1 MAAVSTYESTQK
13 NSFRVWPKSSAKS
26 LPRAVNGDGSGW
38 RSAYKSSPISRA
50 RLFPLRQ
57 RKHRKLTLR
66 SELGN
71 VSLRV
76 DYGLDRQTGQWLSP
90 VQRAWGMGPHQKL
103 TPGFA
108 EKLCFTVT
116 ATGCY
121 EEAAQVVS
129 KWSGSMDDS
138 TLHSLVQ
145 RMGAQAEEQRQ
156 GRSTQS
162 PAERQPQRAA
172 SALAVLMVDGWQVR
186 HRGEGWG
193 RKKTSK
199 SRVEWHEMKTG
210 VFYLQEQAAQ
220 TEGGRGLIEDKV
232 MVSVVGEPM
241 ELGQRLH
248 WEAQRGGLGRARQQ
262 LFLGDGAPWIWNL
275 KQDRW
280 DKAIGLLDFFHASQH
295 LWEVGRAVTGEEE
308 GKLVPWV
315 EKRLHQLRHGQE
327 KKLLSELAGL
337 KRKRGAAAEAL
348 AREQNYFASH
358 ASRMNYQTLAHR
370 GWPIG
375 SGAVESACRQKQCR
389 FKRPGQ
395 FWTSKGLRNLIAL
408 DEARRNYHWD
418 QLWTSN

>member
-1 MAAVSTYESTQK
+1 
-13 NSFRVWPKSSAKS
+13 
-26 LPRAVNGDGSGW
+26 VNGGESGW
-38 RSAYKSSPISRA
+38 RSACKNSPINRA

-66 SELGN
+66 SELGI
-71 VSLRV
+71 VKLRV
-76 DYGLDRQTGQWLSP
+76 DYGLDRPTGQWLSP
-90 VQRAWGMGPHQKL
+90 ARRAWGLSPHQKL

-129 KWSGSMDDS
+129 KWSEPMDDS

-145 RMGAQAEEQRQ
+145 RMGAQAGEQRQ
-156 GRSTQS
+156 ERSGQA
-162 PAERQPQRAA
+162 PKERQPQRAA
-172 SALAVLMVDGWQVR
+172 SALAVLMIDGWQVR

-193 RKKTSK
+193 RKRTAKP
-199 SRVEWHEMKTG
+199 RVEWHEMKTG

-232 MVSVVGEPM
+232 VVSVVGEPL

-248 WEAQRGGLGRARQQ
+248 WEAQWGGLGRARQQ

-275 KQDRW
+275 KRDRW

-295 LWEVGRAVTGEEE
+295 LWEVGRTVTGKEE

-327 KKLLSELAGL
+327 KKMLSELARM
-337 KRKRGAAAEAL
+337 KKKRGAAGAVL

-358 ASRMNYQTLAHR
+358 AARMNYQATARR

-395 FWTSKGLRNLIAL
+395 FWTSKGLHNLIAL
-408 DEARRNYHWD
+408 DEARRNHHWD

>member
-1 MAAVSTYESTQK
+1 VNGGASAWRSDCK
-13 NSFRVWPKSSAKS
+13 NS
-26 LPRAVNGDGSGW
+26 LIN
-38 RSAYKSSPISRA
+38 RA
-50 RLFPLRQ
+50 RLFPLGQ

-66 SELGN
+66 SELGSI
-71 VSLRV
+71 SLRV

-90 VQRAWGMGPHQKL
+90 VPRAWGLGPHQKL

-129 KWSGSMDDS
+129 KWSGPMDDS

-145 RMGAQAEEQRQ
+145 RMGAQAEEQRKE
-156 GRSTQS
+156 RAEQS
-162 PAERQPQRAA
+162 PKERQPQRAA
-172 SALAVLMVDGWQVR
+172 SALAVLMIDGWQVR
-186 HRGEGWG
+186 HRGAGWG
-193 RKKTSK
+193 RKRTTKP
-199 SRVEWHEMKTG
+199 RVEWHEMKTG

-220 TEGGRGLIEDKV
+220 TQGGRGLIEDKV
-232 MVSVVGEPM
+232 VVSVVGEPM

-262 LFLGDGAPWIWNL
+262 LFLGDGAAWIWNL

-295 LWEVGRAVTGEEE
+295 LWEVGRAVAGEEE
-308 GKLVPWV
+308 SRLVPWV
-315 EKRLHQLRHGQE
+315 EERLHQLRHGQE
-327 KKLLSELAGL
+327 KKVLSELAGL
-337 KRKRGAAAEAL
+337 KKQRGAAGAVL
-348 AREQNYFASH
+348 AREQNYFANH
-358 ASRMNYQTLAHR
+358 AARMNYQSMARR

-395 FWTSKGLRNLIAL
+395 FWTPKGLRNLIAL
-408 DEARRNYHWD
+408 DEARRNHHWE
-418 QLWTSN
+418 QLWASN

>member
-1 MAAVSTYESTQK
+1 VNGGASAWRSDCK
-13 NSFRVWPKSSAKS
+13 NS
-26 LPRAVNGDGSGW
+26 
-38 RSAYKSSPISRA
+38 PINMA
-50 RLFPLRQ
+50 RLFPLGQ

-71 VSLRV
+71 ISLRV

-90 VQRAWGMGPHQKL
+90 TLRAWGLIPHQKL
-103 TPGFA
+103 MPGFA

-145 RMGAQAEEQRQ
+145 RMGSQAEEQRQ
-156 GRSTQS
+156 KRSVQ
-162 PAERQPQRAA
+162 PPQERQPQRAA

-193 RKKTSK
+193 KKRATK
-199 SRVEWHEMKTG
+199 PRVEWHEMKTG

-220 TEGGRGLIEDKV
+220 TQGGRGLIEDKV
-232 MVSVVGEPM
+232 VVSVVGEPV

-248 WEAQRGGLGRARQQ
+248 WEAQRGGLSRARQQ
-262 LFLGDGAPWIWNL
+262 LFLGDGAAWIWNL
-275 KQDRW
+275 KQNRW
-280 DKAIGLLDFFHASQH
+280 DKAIGLLDFYHASQH
-295 LWEVGRAVTGEEE
+295 LWDVGRVVVGEEE
-308 GKLVPWV
+308 KKLAPWV
-315 EKRLHQLRHGQE
+315 EERLHQLRHGKE
-327 KKLLSELAGL
+327 KKVLSEMKGL
-337 KRKRGAAAEAL
+337 KKKRGMAAEVL
-348 AREQNYFASH
+348 VREQNYFANH
-358 ASRMNYQTLAHR
+358 ASRMNYQAVARR

-395 FWTSKGLRNLIAL
+395 FWTPKGLRNLIAL
-408 DEARRNYHWD
+408 DEARRNHHWD